1 MCEQILGCISFST
14 TDKYKTVFKENY
26 FHRRSSKHSRTPMVN
41 IWCLSHWLPPRIEP
55 VPYPNSTQMQRG
67 WMTTE
72 APIISPRNT
81 SDTFC
86 FLTLSFKKPSPVL
99 STAVA
104 SRLQNNS
111 RSFYSMQ
118 AASDSTKS
126 L

>member
-26 FHRRSSKHSRTPMVN
+26 FHRRSSKHSRIPMVN
-41 IWCLSHWLPPRIEP
+41 IWCLSHWLPLRIEP
-55 VPYPNSTQMQRG
+55 VPYPSSTQMQGG

-72 APIISPRNT
+72 SSNNIPHNT
-81 SDTFC
+81 SETFC
-86 FLTLSFKKPSPVL
+86 FLTLSFKKPTPVL

-111 RSFYSMQ
+111 RAFYSIQ